1 MHVYAFGSLCR
12 GEMSKDSDIDLL
24 ALVNDKDDRFDSDI
38 YSIYSYE
45 RLDELWKEGNP
56 FAWHLFLESKLIYSD
71 DRSDYLRGMGCP
83 AIYRN
88 YKDDFYKF
96 SSLLYTSF
104 EELINGTKSYVFEMS
119 NIFLA
124 IRNLSI
130 CFSLAFLGDPVFS
143 RGAALMIGDKS
154 ISIPMDVY
162 SILEKAR
169 IMSTRGIGEHI
180 SKNEVQEVIKTS
192 KIIHEWV
199 ISMESV
205 NE

>member
-1 MHVYAFGSLCR
+1 
-12 GEMSKDSDIDLL
+12 MSKDSDIDML
-24 ALVNDKDDRFDSDI
+24 ALVNDKDDRFDGDV

-45 RLDELWKEGNP
+45 RLNELWKEGNP

-71 DRSDYLRGMGCP
+71 DGSDYLRGMGCP

-88 YKDDFYKF
+88 YKGDFYKF

-124 IRNLSI
+124 IRNVSI
-130 CFSLAFLGDPVFS
+130 CFSLSFMGTPVFS
-143 RGAALMIGDKS
+143 RDAALMIGDKS

-180 SKNEVQEVIKTS
+180 SQNEVQKVIETS
-192 KIIHEWV
+192 KIIYDWV
-199 ISMESV
+199 ISMGSV
-205 NE
+205 NK